1 MKKIL
6 KYLLLILC
14 LFLVNPLV
22 YAEGEVK
29 KRTEENNYGVNKKWK
44 ITSDNLENVLATPYV
59 DASLKIYDYA
69 NIISPQIEESLKTKI
84 DSFIKETGFDMVILT
99 DSREYYST
107 TENETYATDFYDYND
122 FGIDNKKYDGVI
134 LYRNANPNDP
144 YYNLYTFGDAQLYF
158 PYEIC
163 EKVLDELYPYL
174 SNHHYQIGFETF
186 ITAMKREYNNGIPS
200 GYDDYYVDSDGY
212 MHKKYSVPFGII
224 FLISVIITSITIG
237 VMIKKNKMV
246 KVATRASEY
255 LDSSSVQYTE
265 KSDRFIHSHTSSYTV
280 SESSGGS
287 GGGGFSGGSRSGSS
301 GGGHGGGGGRRG

>member
-44 ITSDNLENVLATPYV
+44 ITSDNLENVLSTPYV

-122 FGIDNKKYDGVI
+122 FGIGDKNDGI
-134 LYRNANPNDP
+134 L
-144 YYNLYTFGDAQLYF
+144 F
-158 PYEIC
+158 EI
-163 EKVLDELYPYL
+163 
-174 SNHHYQIGFETF
+174 
-186 ITAMKREYNNGIPS
+186 
-200 GYDDYYVDSDGY
+200 
-212 MHKKYSVPFGII
+212 
-224 FLISVIITSITIG
+224 
-237 VMIKKNKMV
+237 
-246 KVATRASEY
+246 
-255 LDSSSVQYTE
+255 
-265 KSDRFIHSHTSSYTV
+265 
-280 SESSGGS
+280 
-287 GGGGFSGGSRSGSS
+287 
-301 GGGHGGGGGRRG
+301 